1 MASYGVLPE
10 PRPKFSGRPWYAT
23 FTNVAPHAHLSFPV
37 IFGKDFIG
45 LTDFHYSA
53 PAKEANNFRLFSCA
67 VSTSGIILG
76 SWPAFRS

>member
-1 MASYGVLPE
+1 MNQPPDTWIAAMPSGPTAASVRY
-10 PRPKFSGRPWYAT
+10 S
-23 FTNVAPHAHLSFPV
+23 
-37 IFGKDFIG
+37 DIG